1 MILSPKKLIIFDLD
15 GTLIDSVPDLA
26 AAVNHMLTELGYR
39 AYDEHLIRL
48 WVGNGAQT
56 LVKRAL
62 SGSVT
67 IDETI
72 DETHFMQALNIFL
85 THYSKNLA
93 LHTKAY
99 ENVVTTLQ
107 QLQKRGYR
115 LAIVTNKP
123 VEFVSPILEALS
135 LQQYFEYFIGGD
147 SLPERKPHPMPLL
160 HVCEKLGTTVDE
172 AVMIGDSKNDL
183 LAANAAHMQS
193 IGVTYGYNYDEE
205 ISVYDPDIIVDDF
218 AELLK
223 YLVK

>member
-26 AAVNHMLTELGYR
+26 AAVNHMLRELGYR
-39 AYDEHLIRL
+39 AYEEYTIRL

-62 SGSVT
+62 SGSFT

-72 DETHFMQALNIFL
+72 DETHFAQALNIFL

-93 LHTKAY
+93 VHTRPYKD
-99 ENVVTTLQ
+99 VVTTLQ
-107 QLQKRGYR
+107 QLHTRGYR

-123 VEFVSPILEALS
+123 VDFVSPILKALS
-135 LQQYFEYFIGGD
+135 LEQLFEYFVGGD

-183 LAANAAHMQS
+183 LAANRAHMQS
-193 IGVTYGYNYDEE
+193 IGVTYGYNYDEK
-205 ISVYDPDIIVDDF
+205 ISRYDPDIIVDDF
-218 AELLK
+218 AALLK

>member
-1 MILSPKKLIIFDLD
+1 MILSPKKLLIFDLD

-26 AAVNHMLTELGYR
+26 AAVNHMLRELGYS
-39 AYDEHLIRL
+39 AYEEHVIRL

-72 DETHFMQALNIFL
+72 DEAHFVQALNIFL
-85 THYSKNLA
+85 THYAKNLA
-93 LHTKAY
+93 LHTQPY
-99 ENVVTTLQ
+99 ENVLTTLQ
-107 QLQKRGYR
+107 HLHKKGYR

-123 VEFVSPILEALS
+123 VDFVAPILKALSLEAL
-135 LQQYFEYFIGGD
+135 FEYFVGGD

-172 AVMIGDSKNDL
+172 TVMIGDSKNDL
-183 LAANAAHMQS
+183 LAANSAHMQS
-193 IGVTYGYNYDEE
+193 IGVTYGYNYDEK
-205 ISVYDPDIIVDDF
+205 ISKYDPDIIVDDF
-218 AELLK
+218 AALLK
-223 YLVK
+223 YLEK